1 MENSSR
7 GSFALVNKKRFNIR
21 TSVLLRLHIMTQEE
35 RWLNN
40 YNEVKA
46 FIETNRRNLSK
57 YDLEERRLYTWL
69 KHNRKILNADG
80 MSEPRLS
87 LFRELL
93 ELSERCRRVNQWK

>member
-1 MENSSR
+1 
-7 GSFALVNKKRFNIR
+7 
-21 TSVLLRLHIMTQEE
+21 MTQEE
-35 RWLNN
+35 KWMSN

-80 MSEPRLS
+80 MAEPRLS

-93 ELSERCRRVNQWK
+93 ELMERYRRVNQWK